1 MFFSEGASAQEQH
14 EFLSEIEFMKK
25 VGFHKNIISMVAC
38 CTKENQ
44 AFLIVEFIQHGD
56 LLQLLKDKRQKVS
69 LVINLYPNSNDS
81 FRFIVQNNFKFSNF
95 KTIRYKRYKR
105 LQLTEVMKCYSW
117 PRHNDQTLNTE

>member
-25 VGFHKNIISMVAC
+25 VGFHKNIISMLAC

-56 LLQLLKDKRQKVS
+56 LLHLLKDKRQKVS
-69 LVINLYPNSNDS
+69 LVINFYPNSNDS
-81 FRFIVQNNFKFSNF
+81 FSFIAQNNFKFSNF
-95 KTIRYKRYKR
+95 KTIRYNSKR